1 MAPREAVAARD
12 GRGCN
17 SKCNCNRERKMVVR
31 MSFLD
36 TATNGN
42 IKSRDCTRGIRWVI
56 LQ

>member
-1 MAPREAVAARD
+1 
-12 GRGCN
+12 
-17 SKCNCNRERKMVVR
+17 MVVR